1 MDAAQLFSKIIYLEE
16 GMNMLLA
23 QGPVISSED
32 LKTLL
37 AAAESKTNP
46 VTELDAERFTMAVIP
61 ELIAKMP
68 VFNAASVA
76 RQLGPVLTAGLPTPD
91 TLRAAGIEAADT
103 INQEFTRLD
112 RRFSSLLT
120 QMEDRMLEMEK
131 RIEESVD
138 RLPSTVGL
146 DAFYDPKVF
155 LLFLLLPIL
164 CVFGIMVH
172 SLTTRVSK
180 EQFEHLQERSVLL
193 KKQNDLMNDADAF
206 YFTQI
211 KEYKR
216 KFPKAAGYFPDY
228 RSVTLVQPVE
238 PAAQ

>member
-1 MDAAQLFSKIIYLEE
+1 
-16 GMNMLLA
+16 MNKLLA

-37 AAAESKTNP
+37 AAAEGKTNP
-46 VTELDAERFTMAVIP
+46 VTDLDAERFAMAVIP
-61 ELIAKMP
+61 ELVAKMP
-68 VFNAASVA
+68 VFNATSVA
-76 RQLGPVLTAGLPTPD
+76 RQLGPVLTAELPTLR

-103 INQEFTRLD
+103 MNEQFTRLD
-112 RRFSSLLT
+112 RRLSSLME

-131 RIEESVD
+131 RVEETVD

-180 EQFEHLQERSVLL
+180 EQFEHLQERSIVL
-193 KKQNDLMNDADAF
+193 KKQSDLMTDAGIF
-206 YFTQI
+206 YSSQI

-216 KFPKAAGYFPDY
+216 KFPKQTGYFRDY
-228 RSVTLVQPVE
+228 HPAPPAQPMGPTVQ
-238 PAAQ
+238 

>member
-1 MDAAQLFSKIIYLEE
+1 MDPTEVFSKITYLKE
-16 GMNMLLA
+16 GMEKLLA
-23 QGPVISSED
+23 QGPVISSEN

-37 AAAESKTNP
+37 AAAEGKTNP
-46 VTELDAERFTMAVIP
+46 VINLDTERFAMAVIP
-61 ELIAKMP
+61 ELVAKMP

-91 TLRAAGIEAADT
+91 TLRAAGVEAADKM
-103 INQEFTRLD
+103 NQEFTRLD
-112 RRFSSLLT
+112 RRISSLMT

-131 RIEESVD
+131 RVEEAVD

-180 EQFEHLQERSVLL
+180 EQFEHLQERSTLL
-193 KKQNDLMNDADAF
+193 KKQNDLMTDAGAF

-216 KFPKAAGYFPDY
+216 KFPKSAGYFRDY
-228 RSVTLVQPVE
+228 HPAPLAQPVKSV
-238 PAAQ
+238 AN